1 MAMKEKNEKDAKNF
15 AEEMKV
21 CLNFKFRNHLIM
33 RLDFIL
39 ILDIAKHSF
48 DART

>member
-21 CLNFKFRNHLIM
+21 CSVIIRVDVEYTWISHLYIK
-33 RLDFIL
+33 L
-39 ILDIAKHSF
+39 IIHRIVL
-48 DART
+48 